1 MPRVGPLRRICV
13 VILGLTLAVTASACI
28 GADDPE
34 PRSPAGAPSDG
45 GVISEDSSDTVFVPG
60 RFIYRFNSISAEAEF
75 DGSVATMSI
84 RNDTGAELGAPSLYV
99 LGADDRRYDATV
111 DGAAPIADGEQATLE
126 FTFPDVVSPQTIGLA
141 VLSFGDLNVG
151 AMAPVPASGT

>member
-1 MPRVGPLRRICV
+1 MCV
-13 VILGLTLAVTASACI
+13 VILGLTLAASASACI

-34 PRSPAGAPSDG
+34 PRSPAVAPSDGG

-60 RFIYRFNSISAEAEF
+60 RFIYRFNSINAQATF

-111 DGAAPIADGEQATLE
+111 EGAAPIADGEQATLE
-126 FTFPDVVSPQTIGLA
+126 FTFPDVVTPQTIGLA
-141 VLSFGDLNVG
+141 VLSFGELNVG
-151 AMAPVPASGT
+151 AMAPVPVSGT

>member
-1 MPRVGPLRRICV
+1 MGPIRRLCV
-13 VILGLTLAVTASACI
+13 VILGLTLAASVSACI

-34 PRSPAGAPSDG
+34 PRSSAVAPSDGGG

-60 RFIYRFNSISAEAEF
+60 RFIYRFNSITAQATF

-99 LGADDRRYDATV
+99 LGADDRRHDGV
-111 DGAAPIADGEQATLE
+111 VEGAAPIPDGEQATLE
-126 FTFPDVVSPQTIGLA
+126 FTFPDVVTPQTIGLA
-141 VLSFGDLNVG
+141 VLSFGELNVG
-151 AMAPVPASGT
+151 AMAPMPASGA